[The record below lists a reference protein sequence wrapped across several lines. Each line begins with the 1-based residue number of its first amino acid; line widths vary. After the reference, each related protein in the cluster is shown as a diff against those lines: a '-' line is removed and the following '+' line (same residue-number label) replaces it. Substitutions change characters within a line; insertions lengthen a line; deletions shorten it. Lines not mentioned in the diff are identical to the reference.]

1 MPIKVMAAPKDALKL
16 LRAGIEQH
24 LATVGV
30 DAALARV
37 DGVATPHRIF
47 HLGLDALVAGKKI
60 SSAARHVGWQA
71 MLVDRA
77 RQPIAAAELAVV
89 RGALRFACVNRGP
102 HATDAM
108 EAERVAEA
116 WSRRTKG
123 DHELAVLRIPGAYC
137 IALWLRAAA
146 GGGDGFVPL
155 APCPAGLKANAV
167 LDEAALREALLPE
180 ARKQLEAP
188 SEDATPAR

>member
-37 DGVATPHRIF
+37 DGLATPHRIF
-47 HLGLDALVAGKKI
+47 HLGLDALVAGRKLAT
-60 SSAARHVGWQA
+60 AARHVGWQA
-71 MLVDRA
+71 VLVDRA
-77 RQPIAAAELAVV
+77 KQPIAAAELVLV

-102 HATDAM
+102 HAVGAA
-108 EAERVAEA
+108 EAERAADA
-116 WSRRTKG
+116 WSRRAKG

-137 IALWLRAAA
+137 VALWLRAAA
-146 GGGDGFVPL
+146 GGEDGFVPL
-155 APCPAGLKANAV
+155 APCPAALKANTV
-167 LDEAALREALLPE
+167 LAEAGLREALLPE

-188 SEDATPAR
+188 SEDGKRPR

>member
-1 MPIKVMAAPKDALKL
+1 MAAPKDALKL

-37 DGVATPHRIF
+37 DGLATPHRIF
-47 HLGLDALVAGKKI
+47 HLGLDALVAGKKLA
-60 SSAARHVGWQA
+60 SAARHVGWQA
-71 MLVDRA
+71 VLVDRA
-77 RQPIAAAELAVV
+77 KQPIAAAELVLV
-89 RGALRFACVNRGP
+89 RGALRFACINRGP
-102 HATDAM
+102 HALGAV
-108 EAERVAEA
+108 EAERAGEA

-137 IALWLRAAA
+137 VTLWLRAAA
-146 GGGDGFVPL
+146 GSEDGFVPL

-167 LDEAALREALLPE
+167 LDEAKLRDALLPE

-188 SEDATPAR
+188 REDATPSR